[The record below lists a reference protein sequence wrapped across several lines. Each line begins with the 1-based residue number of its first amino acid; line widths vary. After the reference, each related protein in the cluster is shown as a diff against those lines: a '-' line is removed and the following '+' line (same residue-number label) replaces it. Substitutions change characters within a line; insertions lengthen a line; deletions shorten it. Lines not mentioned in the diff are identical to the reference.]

1 MSRHTTD
8 EASALHRR
16 QMRKGRLGVALIALM
31 LAGTAPASAESLVD
45 ALSAAY
51 MANPV
56 LAGQRAQLRATD
68 EQVAQAVSGWRPTLT
83 AQGSYG
89 YQRVDSTYRT
99 PGAGALAG
107 SNSGT
112 SHPLSG
118 SIILSQ
124 NVFEGFQTVGRTA
137 QAKHSVG
144 AGRENLV
151 SVEQQVLLAAIQA
164 YSDVIRDLSVVDL
177 NRNNVKL
184 LREQLAATRDRFE
197 VGELTRTDVAQ
208 SEARLAG
215 ARASLRAAEAQLT
228 ASRAAYE
235 RIIGHAPGTLS
246 DTPPAAGLPQSEEEA
261 RNLAQTNNPDLK
273 AAREAESASHEA
285 VGVAKGALLP
295 RLDVQA
301 SFDRVNDPSS
311 GLRNNEQRAVLG
323 VLTVPLYQS
332 GAEYSRVREA
342 KEYANQ
348 ARMQIIAAERQVEE
362 AVRIAWEQLRAARS
376 LVKSSQE
383 QVKANEIALEGVR
396 LEAEVGSQTTLDV
409 LNATQELLNA
419 RVALVSAERDVAVAE
434 FALLAAVGQL
444 TARNLELPV
453 TYYDPEENYRDVSG
467 KWIGF
472 GTAGDE

>member
-1 MSRHTTD
+1 MSRYMING
-8 EASALHRR
+8 AAGLHRR
-16 QMRKGRLGVALIALM
+16 QLRKARLGVALVAFM
-31 LAGTAPASAESLVD
+31 LAGTSSASAESLVD

-51 MANPV
+51 VANPV
-56 LAGQRAQLRATD
+56 LAGERAQLRATD
-68 EQVAQAVSGWRPTLT
+68 EQVAQAVSGWRPTIS

-89 YQRVDSTYRT
+89 YQRTESTYKT
-99 PGAGALAG
+99 PGAGALAAT
-107 SNSGT
+107 NSGT
-112 SHPLSG
+112 SHPLAG
-118 SIILSQ
+118 SITLSQ

-137 QAKHSVG
+137 QAKHAVG

-184 LREQLAATRDRFE
+184 LKEQLSATRDRFE

-215 ARASLRAAEAQLT
+215 ARAGLRGAEAQLT

-235 RIIGHAPGTLS
+235 RVIGHAPGTLTA
-246 DTPPAAGLPQSEEEA
+246 TPPAAGLPQSEEEA
-261 RNLAQTNNPDLK
+261 RNLAESNNPDLK
-273 AAREAESASHEA
+273 AAREIEAANRQA

-301 SFDRVNDPSS
+301 SIDRVNDPSS

-348 ARMQIIAAERQVEE
+348 ARMQIIATERQVEE
-362 AVRIAWEQLRAARS
+362 NVRVAWEQLRAARS
-376 LVKSSQE
+376 LVKSSKE

-419 RVALVSAERDVAVAE
+419 RVALASAERDVAVAE
-434 FALLAAVGQL
+434 FGLLAATGQL
-444 TARNLELPV
+444 TARNLQLPV
-453 TYYDPEENYRDVSG
+453 KYYDPEDNYREVSG

-472 GTAGDE
+472 GTEGDE